1 MNNISIGTRIFKVTV
16 LISVLS
22 LLSKI
27 LGLIRDMAL
36 ANRFG
41 ATDSNALDA
50 YFAAIKA
57 PNMLFYIIS
66 GALAAVVVP
75 VFVEYATKDKK
86 TEAWS
91 IFNKI
96 FNGVTLVFILIALL
110 GMFCSPYVVKICTPG
125 LPPETAALAAELARV
140 MFPLLLFAGW
150 ASIFTGLLNANQV
163 FGIPAFSSA
172 VNNMVIIAGVLLFS
186 SRFGILGVAYA
197 TVFAMMAMALIQ
209 IPSLYRAGYRYKP
222 AWDFSHPGA
231 RQVIILIMPA
241 ALGLTVYQAYS
252 FIETFLA
259 SALPQGTITVLNF
272 ANKLVQFPLGLFVV
286 ALGIAAFPTISGMA
300 AAGEREHYSETV
312 NRLLRVTLLGMLP
325 ASVGLMVLSRP
336 VISLFYQSGSFNQ
349 HDTDMTALA
358 LLFYAIGLTGQALN
372 IILTKAFYAIQDTRT
387 PVKITV
393 VMVFVSLGFSLC
405 LIRYMQF
412 SGLALSN
419 SLASLTG
426 TALFLILFHKKTAAL
441 SWAGLVKF
449 FAAVSGATALLAL
462 ACVYTNELL
471 PTMINLT
478 GRAGLLLQVVVSV
491 IAGIAVYAAA
501 IFICRVE
508 EFGILVRYV
517 RSALK
522 R

>member
-1 MNNISIGTRIFKVTV
+1 MKEISIGSKIFKVTV
-16 LISVLS
+16 LISALS
-22 LLSKI
+22 LLSKV

-75 VFVEYATKDKK
+75 VFVEYVSKGEKK
-86 TEAWS
+86 EAWS
-91 IFNKI
+91 IFNKM
-96 FNGVTLVFILIALL
+96 FNGVTLLFVVIALL
-110 GMFCSPYVVKICTPG
+110 GMLCSPYVVKVCTPG
-125 LPPETAALAAELARV
+125 LPPETAALAAQLARI

-150 ASIFTGLLNANQV
+150 ASIFTGLLNANQI

-172 VNNMVIIAGVLLFS
+172 VNNMVIIAGALLFG
-186 SRFGILGVAYA
+186 SRFGIVGVAYA
-197 TVFAMMAMALIQ
+197 TVLAMAAMALIQ
-209 IPSLYRAGYRYKP
+209 APSLYLVGYRYKP
-222 AWDFSHPGA
+222 AWDFSDPGV

-259 SALPQGTITVLNF
+259 SGLPQGTITVLNF

-286 ALGIAAFPTISGMA
+286 ALGIAAFPTISGMVA
-300 AAGEREHYSETV
+300 TGEREHYNDTV

-325 ASVGLMVLSRP
+325 ASVGLIVLSQP
-336 VISLFYQSGSFNQ
+336 IISLFYQTGNFNQ
-349 HDTDMTALA
+349 HDAEMTALA
-358 LLFYAIGLTGQALN
+358 LLFYSIGLTGQALN
-372 IILTKAFYAIQDTRT
+372 IIFTKAFYAFQDTRT
-387 PVKITV
+387 PVKITLV
-393 VMVFVSLGFSLC
+393 TVLVSLVSSLI

-412 SGLALSN
+412 SGLALAN

-426 TALFLILFHKKTAAL
+426 TVLFLILFQRKTSAL
-441 SWAGLVKF
+441 SWTGLLKF
-449 FAAVSGATALLAL
+449 LVQVAGATVFLALTCFYANGMLPVIFNLSGRLGLLAQVTGSVIVGIV
-462 ACVYTNELL
+462 VYT
-471 PTMINLT
+471 
-478 GRAGLLLQVVVSV
+478 
-491 IAGIAVYAAA
+491 AV

-508 EFGILVRYV
+508 EFSILTRYIK
-517 RSALK
+517 K
-522 R
+522 RAS